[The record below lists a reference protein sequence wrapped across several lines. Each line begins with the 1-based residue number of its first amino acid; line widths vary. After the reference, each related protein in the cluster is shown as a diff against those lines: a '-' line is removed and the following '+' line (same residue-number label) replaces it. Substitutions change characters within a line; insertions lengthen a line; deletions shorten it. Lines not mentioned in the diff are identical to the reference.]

1 MMNVFESP
9 MSEDRLSELHQ
20 LATAA
25 LNENLSDEQAAR
37 LDQLV
42 CQDEEFRKQYIRY
55 MYVSWNLRTWA
66 KFPLADDS
74 ESPLQ
79 PSMPTDVDEAL
90 LRQLQVPSSEP
101 AAPSVPSFLGNF
113 VHGTIGFFSQEVPF
127 AMLTATIIT
136 SLGLLA
142 GSFVYVSHHE
152 STAQKS
158 QPSSPSVATVSS
170 SQFEHIGRIT
180 GMVDVKWSDI
190 NTSTELGNAVSLGR
204 RYALS
209 SGLMEITY
217 DSGAKVILQGPV
229 TYKVDSSAGGFL
241 SVGKLTAKLEKRGE
255 GRGERKQNLSAIS
268 GQQSEKVASGQKL
281 VSSGQWLVASEE
293 RSEVRGQGPE
303 KVAGESDTKSRNPE
317 ISKSQISNP
326 QSLIPN
332 HLLSPAPA
340 FAVRTPTATVTDLG
354 TEFGVEVRDS
364 GATTAR
370 VFQGVVE
377 LKTNGDSKRPSQ
389 TIRLLADESAEIEK
403 VEQNGIAN
411 YNVLRNHTHKVTFTR
426 DISEK
431 TLIQLDLADVVAGG
445 SGLGNASNRGIN
457 PQTGA
462 IQISPAT
469 TTPDF
474 NLRGDG
480 LYHRVEGLPMVDGVF
495 IPAGNKGPVQL
506 DSANHTFEFL
516 LETDNSTQG
525 YIWTLGNG
533 AANSVP
539 KLDNGDFESPP
550 IRDLVYTPPFR
561 NPGLSGTGKWIF
573 GPSGGKAYAGFTTAN
588 SAMGLLHCFGNQCA
602 FIQGTGDFSQKI
614 DGFQEGTYILSF
626 YAESRDRHTNPL
638 RVEIDGKPLTFN
650 GIASAKPHAVGN
662 AMQQFTS
669 DPFTVAAGSHTIS
682 FAGTVPFQDND
693 DRTTFIDDVALW
705 NAAQFPA
712 EMGGVDFAGVKHAA
726 LMLFANK
733 GITFDLEAVRH
744 RYPGCHLLRFIAYV
758 GNTEDAQHHQHP
770 ISADVWAF
778 VDGRKRFQ
786 YGSLCCWNSPQKISI
801 RLSENDRF
809 LTLVSTESSNGK
821 NGGWIV
827 FGDPTL
833 EMLPTAGK

>member
-1 MMNVFESP
+1 MMNAFESP
-9 MSEDRLSELHQ
+9 LPDDRLSELHQ

-79 PSMPTDVDEAL
+79 PSVPADIDEAL

-113 VHGTIGFFSQEVPF
+113 IHGTIGFFSQEVPF

-158 QPSSPSVATVSS
+158 QPSSPSVATVSNPQS
-170 SQFEHIGRIT
+170 EYVGRIT

-190 NTSTELGNAVSLGR
+190 NTSTELGNGVFLGR
-204 RYALS
+204 KYALA

-217 DSGAKVILQGPV
+217 HSGAKVILQGPV
-229 TYKVDSSAGGFL
+229 TYKVDSPTGGFL
-241 SVGKLTAKLEKRGE
+241 SVGKLTARLEKRG
-255 GRGERKQNLSAIS
+255 
-268 GQQSEKVASGQKL
+268 
-281 VSSGQWLVASEE
+281 
-293 RSEVRGQGPE
+293 SEVRGQGSE
-303 KVAGESDTKSRNPE
+303 VANHKSESINHKSPVPALTLAL
-317 ISKSQISNP
+317 SQRERGLNTNS
-326 QSLIPN
+326 QFQIPN
-332 HLLSPAPA
+332 PRSPTPNPSSSPALA

-370 VFQGVVE
+370 VFRGVVE

-389 TIRLLADESAEIEK
+389 TIRLLADESAEVEK

-411 YNVLRNHTHKVTFTR
+411 YNVLRNHTRKVTFTR

-431 TLIQLDLADVVAGG
+431 ALIQIDLADVVAGG

-462 IQISPAT
+462 IQISPAA

-539 KLDNGDFESPP
+539 KLDNGDFESPQ
-550 IRDLVYTPPFR
+550 IRDLVYSPPFR

-588 SAMGLLHCFGNQCA
+588 SAMGLLHSFGNQCA

-614 DGFQEGTYILSF
+614 DGFQAGTYIISF

-638 RVEIDGKPLTFN
+638 RVKIDDKPLTFN
-650 GIASAKPHAVGN
+650 GIASAKPLAAGN
-662 AMQQFTS
+662 SMQQFTS
-669 DPFTVAAGSHTIS
+669 DPFTVTAGSHTLS
-682 FAGTVPFQDND
+682 FAGTVPFQDSD

-705 NAAQFPA
+705 NAGQFPA
-712 EMGGVDFAGVKHAA
+712 EMGGVDFAGVKHAT

-744 RYPGCHLLRFIAYV
+744 RYPGCHLLRFVAYV
-758 GNTEDAQHHQHP
+758 GNTEDIQHHQHP

-809 LTLVSTESSNGK
+809 LTLVSTESIHGK